1 MLMIAYE
8 MDAEFA
14 MNPILKAAQA
24 VDKFRGLKAAL
35 DKIFGDKRVMLAMMN
50 DLAPADSEARWNGR
64 PSIPMMVTGRLAV
77 IKRLMGWGYRTLAEE
92 MTGNVGW
99 RYVSGIYGEGVPS
112 FQAIQ
117 NREAQLKPRTLALIN
132 ARIVA
137 CAVELGLTT
146 GEKVRMDSS
155 ATDSDTRSDYPTDSS
170 LLDDSARVL
179 SRTFKRARKVVQPE
193 GAEEKAW
200 FRDRHR
206 QAHRLAWQIAKQAK
220 KTENGSPKAYRD
232 LLKIVDLLLEQA
244 RQVQQRLNL
253 LKGDAA
259 KKLSAVLTHYVPL
272 VEQVAWQTKQRVI
285 HKLKVAAS
293 DKLLSLFE
301 EHTDI
306 IIRGKAK
313 PKEVEFGHKVWFSE
327 VEGGFISEYH
337 ILDGN
342 PSDDRF
348 VIPAIKHHR
357 RLFGHVPV
365 ECAGDRGLHS
375 ASNERQAKALGVK
388 RVSLPK
394 PGYKSDERKEFE
406 HQSWFRAA
414 QRFRNGIE
422 GRISQLRRAR
432 QLDRCLNVGLSG
444 FQRWIGWGVI
454 ANNIALLAN
463 YLANP
468 DS

>member
-8 MDAEFA
+8 LDEEFA
-14 MNPILKAAQA
+14 KNSILKEAQST
-24 VDKFRGLKAAL
+24 DKYRGLKAGL
-35 DKIFGDKRVMLAMMN
+35 DKVFADKRVQLAMMN
-50 DLAPADSEARWNGR
+50 DMAPADSEAAWNGR
-64 PSIPMMVTGRLAV
+64 PSMPLMVTGRLGV
-77 IKRLMGWGYRTLAEE
+77 IKRLMGWGYRTLEE
-92 MTGNVGW
+92 EAKASVGW
-99 RYVSGIYGEGVPS
+99 RWVSGIYGEPVPS
-112 FQAIQ
+112 FQTIQ
-117 NREAQLKPRTLALIN
+117 HREALLRPATLALIN
-132 ARIVA
+132 ARVVA
-137 CAVELGLTT
+137 CAVELELTG
-146 GEKVRMDSS
+146 GEKLRMDSS
-155 ATDSDTRSDYPTDSS
+155 ATDSDIHYPTDSS

-179 SRTFKRARKVVQPE
+179 SRMFKRARKVVQPE
-193 GAEEKAW
+193 DAEEKAW

-206 QAHRLAWQIAKQAK
+206 QAHRLAWKIAKQAK
-220 KTENGSPKAYRD
+220 KTEKSSPKAYGD
-232 LLKIVDLLLEQA
+232 LLKVVDLLIEQA
-244 RQVQQRLNL
+244 QQVQQRLST
-253 LKGDAA
+253 LKGYTA
-259 KKLSAVLTHYVPL
+259 KKLSAVLAHYVPL
-272 VEQVAWQTKQRVI
+272 VEQVVWQTKQRVF
-285 HKLKVAAS
+285 HKLKVVAS

-306 IIRGKAK
+306 IMRGKAK
-313 PKEVEFGHKVWFSE
+313 PKDVEFGHKVWFSE
-327 VEGGFISEYH
+327 VDGGFISEYR

-357 RLFGHVPV
+357 RLFGHVPA

-375 ASNERQAKALGVK
+375 ASNERQAKALGVE

-394 PGYKSDERKEFE
+394 PGYKSDERKDFE

-432 QLDRCLNVGLSG
+432 RLDRCLNVGLSG